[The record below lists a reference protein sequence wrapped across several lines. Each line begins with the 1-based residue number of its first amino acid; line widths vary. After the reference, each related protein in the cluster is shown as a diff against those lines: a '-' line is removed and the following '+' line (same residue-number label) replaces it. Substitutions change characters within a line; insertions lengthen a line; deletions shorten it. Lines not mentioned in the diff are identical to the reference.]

1 MSLSVPTNKTLRLG
15 SQSSWMLSSSQVQSV
30 NPYRVHRA
38 LQKPFTCNKKQTTK
52 TLSEHLSSIPAV
64 TFFALVS
71 IVMSFAINTFFRPP
85 EPTPTSVTGVQPANN
100 VWAPTNAQ
108 LNSSIASP
116 TPAIQHNTA
125 LIASSL
131 KDFALAVINPAS
143 TSLSLTSQVSLFVA
157 SPLACASRS
166 KTYPPAQPTS
176 AAASTDLL
184 FGVPPATPLSSV
196 DSVRVAA
203 DGKES
208 DGASTFALSVRMAD
222 SVSEV
227 VGYTIK
233 AAIDVVHN
241 DLKELMDAMDDLMR
255 AIQDQTRKAMEISAE
270 TANAI
275 REEVK
280 YRNERA
286 RDKAHEIKEKS
297 EQFFQFA
304 GEQLMETTWSMTLK
318 GGKWMMLAHEHIKDK
333 TSHAR
338 DKAHGFR
345 DKVVGSDAWQAY
357 VTAHEEW
364 VKDTARR
371 EYSKWMGMQRRE
383 ERGRW
388 V

>member
-1 MSLSVPTNKTLRLG
+1 
-15 SQSSWMLSSSQVQSV
+15 
-30 NPYRVHRA
+30 
-38 LQKPFTCNKKQTTK
+38 
-52 TLSEHLSSIPAV
+52 
-64 TFFALVS
+64 
-71 IVMSFAINTFFRPP
+71 MSFAINTFFRPP
-85 EPTPTSVTGVQPANN
+85 EPTPTSVTGVQPANS

-108 LNSSIASP
+108 LNSSLASP
-116 TPAIQHNTA
+116 TPVSQHNTA

-143 TSLSLTSQVSLFVA
+143 TSLSLTSQVSMFVA
-157 SPLACASRS
+157 SPLACSRSASRS

-176 AAASTDLL
+176 AVASTDIVY
-184 FGVPPATPLSSV
+184 GVPPATPLSSV

-208 DGASTFALSVRMAD
+208 DVAITSALSIRMAD

-227 VGYTIK
+227 VGTTIK

-255 AIQDQTRKAMEISAE
+255 AIQEQTRKAMEISAG

-275 REEVK
+275 REEVR

-286 RDKAHEIKEKS
+286 RDKAREIKEKS
-297 EQFFQFA
+297 EQFIQFA

-333 TSHAR
+333 TSNAR
-338 DKAHGFR
+338 EKAHGFR
-345 DKVVGSDAWQAY
+345 DKVVGSEAWQAY

-383 ERGRW
+383 ERRRW